1 MVNQLFC
8 QDILGKINSTRQRS
22 TELDIGKCL
31 YLPGEK
37 GQWCMKALRLSTTT
51 PYLLLWAFIMTMEGA
66 SLSSHRD
73 LLTALGFFVTFRWK
87 LPHSNQIVKP
97 VS

>member
-1 MVNQLFC
+1 MLE
-8 QDILGKINSTRQRS
+8 KINSNKQRS
-22 TELDIGKCL
+22 TELYIGKCL
-31 YLPGEK
+31 YLPGEQ
-37 GQWCMKALRLSTTT
+37 GQWCVMALRLSTTT

-66 SLSSHRD
+66 SLLSHRD